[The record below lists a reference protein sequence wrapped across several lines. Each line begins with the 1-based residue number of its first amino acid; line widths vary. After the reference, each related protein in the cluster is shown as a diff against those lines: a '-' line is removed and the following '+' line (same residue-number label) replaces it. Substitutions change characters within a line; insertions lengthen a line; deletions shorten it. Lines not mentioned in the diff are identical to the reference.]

1 MQTVDGLK
9 VDKYYTSGYKY
20 CTNELSKHYILSFF
34 NYNIFFIKF

>member
-20 CTNELSKHYILSFF
+20 CTIENSKQYI
-34 NYNIFFIKF
+34 